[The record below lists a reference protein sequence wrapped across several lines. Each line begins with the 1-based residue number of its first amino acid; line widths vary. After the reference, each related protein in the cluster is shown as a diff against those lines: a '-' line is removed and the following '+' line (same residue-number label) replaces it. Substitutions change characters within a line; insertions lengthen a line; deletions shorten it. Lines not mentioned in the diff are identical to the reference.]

1 LEFYWNRSRFHE
13 GIIEHSSNITSFAM
27 GFANNKEEGRSN
39 VCLESIR
46 AYEIEFII

>member
-13 GIIEHSSNITSFAM
+13 GVIEHSSNITSFAM

-39 VCLESIR
+39 VRPESIH
-46 AYEIEFII
+46 APEIQFII